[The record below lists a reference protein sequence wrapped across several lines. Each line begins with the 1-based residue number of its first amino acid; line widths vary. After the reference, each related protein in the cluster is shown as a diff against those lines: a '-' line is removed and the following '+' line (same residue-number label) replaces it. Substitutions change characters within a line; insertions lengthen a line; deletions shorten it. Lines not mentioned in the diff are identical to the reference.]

1 MTRARQWLIAALA
14 LTSGLAEA
22 QSGSPV
28 RLSESQVVA
37 LAVQQ
42 APSIVASRLDA
53 VAAEAEHT
61 AAQRARLPDLTL
73 AAGYTRV
80 SSVSE
85 RLRTVSVPL
94 SGVTVSAVVPNFLN
108 RYEARASLVVPIS
121 DAFLGLAA
129 SARALGEVARARRLE
144 HVANE
149 SRVTYE
155 ARAAFLLCRRAH
167 TARRVAAAALEA
179 AVAQKHDQDNRV
191 HSGSA
196 PPSSALTFETA
207 RNRAEARLRIAQAE
221 VGAAEAAVR
230 FFLPAELANAE
241 LSCEEPSAPL
251 PVGGAGLPASSPQL
265 QAARAAVQA
274 AEARCDA
281 EKLAALP
288 HLAVVLGADVAAP
301 SQRAPIANKLQA
313 VPGWDV
319 GVQLSWSL
327 SDLTV
332 GSARRDRAA
341 AERGA
346 LAARA
351 QELERQLQAQHVSAS
366 AARESALARVSAAQ
380 AAVAAT
386 IALVDARQR
395 ELSAGFATPLDTTL
409 AQAER
414 VSAELEQ
421 ADAELELRLAEAR
434 LAFVAGYVERS
445 AVALRVP

>member
-1 MTRARQWLIAALA
+1 MTRSRQWAIAALA
-14 LTSGLAEA
+14 LTCGVAEA

-37 LAVQQ
+37 LAVRQ

-61 AAQRARLPDLTL
+61 AAERARLPDLTL

-241 LSCEEPSAPL
+241 LSFDEPSAPL
-251 PVGGAGLPASSPQL
+251 PVGGAGLPASPQL
-265 QAARAAVQA
+265 RAARTAVQA

-281 EKLAALP
+281 ETLAALP

-301 SQRAPIANKLQA
+301 SQRALIANKLQA

-332 GSARRDRAA
+332 GSARRERAE

-434 LAFVAGYVERS
+434 LAFVAGYVER
-445 AVALRVP
+445 